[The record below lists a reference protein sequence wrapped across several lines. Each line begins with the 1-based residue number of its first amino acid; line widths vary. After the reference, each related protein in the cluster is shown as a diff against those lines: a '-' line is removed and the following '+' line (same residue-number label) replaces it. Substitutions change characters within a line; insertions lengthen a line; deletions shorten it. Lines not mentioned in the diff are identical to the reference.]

1 MAINFEWLQSEL
13 IQYVRASIRKG
24 EVTERALAR
33 ASGISQP
40 HLHNVLKGKRALSL
54 EKADRILAY
63 FELDLNFL
71 LEHHG
76 GPDGDF

>member
-1 MAINFEWLQSEL
+1 MVINFEWLQLEL

-54 EKADRILAY
+54 EKADRILAHLK
-63 FELDLNFL
+63 LDLSEFL
-71 LEHHG
+71 ERRG
-76 GPDGDF
+76 NPDGDF